1 VHRGGFVKKI
11 LLEAALVAI
20 TGAVLG
26 FAANAFSHRGLKL
39 TRDYFPGASRAPI
52 HVTLA
57 GTNAA
62 QTVLA
67 EAAARL
73 REEGL
78 QVVNADEALRLF
90 HDPRF
95 EQGLVLFID
104 ARNDEHYHE
113 GHIPGSYQFDHYHPE
128 NYLAALLPLCQA
140 AQQIVLYC
148 AGGDCHDSE
157 FAALFLRDSAKIA
170 ADKLFVYAGGI
181 TEWSSRGFPVETG
194 ERKSGQMRT
203 ASK

>member
-1 VHRGGFVKKI
+1 MKKV

-20 TGAVLG
+20 TGAALA
-26 FAANAFSHRGLKL
+26 FAANAFSNRGLKL
-39 TRDYFPGASRAPI
+39 TRDYFPGAKRAAIP
-52 HVTLA
+52 LA
-57 GTNAA
+57 TTGTNAA
-62 QTVLA
+62 QTAV
-67 EAAARL
+67 AATTARL

-78 QVVNADEALRLF
+78 QVVDSDQALQLF

-95 EQGLVLFID
+95 EQGLVVFVD

-113 GHIPGSYQFDHYHPE
+113 GHIPGAYQFDHYHPE
-128 NYLAALLPLCQA
+128 NYLAALLPVCQV
-140 AQQIVLYC
+140 AQQIVVYC

-157 FAALFLRDSAKIA
+157 FAALFLRDSAKIS
-170 ADKLFVYAGGI
+170 ADKLSVYAGGI
-181 TEWSSRGFPVETG
+181 NEWSGRGNPVETG